1 MGREQRDDVRQTT
14 RGDTIFQHTF
24 TDDRLSPRW
33 IDKYRRLNPKKRI
46 PKREYL
52 RINRKL
58 KVQPGDVIVVGL
70 EPRHPTVILLKDESE
85 YRAGQR
91 LWAE

>member
-1 MGREQRDDVRQTT
+1 MGRKQRDDVRQTPG
-14 RGDTIFQHTF
+14 GDTIFQHTF
-24 TDDRLSPRW
+24 TDPPGPRW
-33 IDKYRRLNPKKRI
+33 IDRYRRLRPKWKI
-46 PKREYL
+46 PNKEYA

-58 KVQPGDVIVVGL
+58 KVQPGDVIVLGL
-70 EPRHPTVILLKDESE
+70 EPRFPSVILLKDESE